1 MRGLTATLVAAGL
14 SFGLCTSA
22 VWAADP
28 APSPTQLALAKEL
41 IEANGTTQT
50 LLSVR
55 QIDQSMAQASKM
67 GPGLDEKTMA
77 MMKKVM
83 TEEFDAA
90 RPALKEEV
98 AKIFATRLSEADMKA
113 LITFYHSEAGQH
125 LAAAQPQI
133 TEDAAALMTP
143 VMQRMMRRLM
153 MELIPNPDAKTE
165 SKKK

>member
-1 MRGLTATLVAAGL
+1 MRGLTATFLAAGL
-14 SFGLCTSA
+14 LFCQICGSA
-22 VWAADP
+22 QAADAAPTP
-28 APSPTQLALAKEL
+28 AGIALAKEL
-41 IEANGTTQT
+41 IEINGSAQA
-50 LLSVR
+50 LLSSR
-55 QIDQSMAQASKM
+55 QIDQAMAQAAKM

-77 MMKKVM
+77 TMKKIM

-90 RPALKEEV
+90 RPGLIGDV
-98 AKIFATRLSEADMKA
+98 AKVYAARLSEADMKA
-113 LITFYHSEAGQH
+113 LIAFYHSEAGQH